1 MKYRF
6 KTAKVQKQSKILS
19 MLSIRSLMSGVM
31 PDLGILYGVL
41 ALLIFGWVM
50 VYSSSALFAETK
62 YHDQYYFLK
71 RQIVWSLIGLVFF
84 VAASNMSLSFWQK
97 SVKLFFVG
105 SVLSLMLVLVIGP
118 EISGAKRWI
127 RLGLTFDDARPLVE
141 AAGRKGGRFGREREA
156 STRGGNPNP
165 LVTTAGGNPAVTVT
179 TAAEVTTEVTT
190 VSPAPPSG
198 ERKTKKEADSG
209 ANNPA
214 VTVTTAAEVTDLPGA
229 PPRLSAWERTTAR
242 VSAAEV
248 LFTLRTDGGLRLSAG
263 PVQENELDGVLQGV
277 TPAWTLDGARH
288 LARHIKAEHLRDGW
302 RPSIAHLRGR
312 DGSWTTLLSLYDE
325 AQTCERCARARP
337 ATTTSKPAAKAVVE
351 PAKPRLSPEEI
362 RERMSKVT
370 AALQQN
376 EVNK

>member
-1 MKYRF
+1 MEIRYFEFHTTTGLAVSLAPLHKSFGIKNLFMTSMQAVSGAGRSGGVIVLDLAEPDVSQAESVVGTIAVADGVPTRTDKASAVSKLKAWF
-6 KTAKVQKQSKILS
+6 SKLKLKTA
-19 MLSIRSLMSGVM
+19 
-31 PDLGILYGVL
+31 
-41 ALLIFGWVM
+41 
-50 VYSSSALFAETK
+50 ET
-62 YHDQYYFLK
+62 
-71 RQIVWSLIGLVFF
+71 R
-84 VAASNMSLSFWQK
+84 AAWLEQEHGRK
-97 SVKLFFVG
+97 TL
-105 SVLSLMLVLVIGP
+105 
-118 EISGAKRWI
+118 E